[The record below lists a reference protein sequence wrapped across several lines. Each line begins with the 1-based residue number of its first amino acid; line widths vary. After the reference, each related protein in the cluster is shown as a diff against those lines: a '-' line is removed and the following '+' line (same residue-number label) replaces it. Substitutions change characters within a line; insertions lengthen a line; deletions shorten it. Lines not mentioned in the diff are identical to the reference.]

1 MAVPDAVPDAVS
13 DAECHRAVPDA
24 VPHRAVPG
32 AASHRAG
39 AGAGA
44 EPPDGEVPRYLRVAA
59 ALRDDLVRRTLAPG
73 GRLPSE
79 RSLAQRY
86 HVNRQTVRSAL
97 QLLREERLVVTDR
110 RGTFA
115 ADGPADDGL
124 PPSGPPSAPAA
135 ARPVFPGG
143 SRAADALVRASLG
156 WEPPPAAL
164 APRLHLA
171 PGEPTLVHR
180 HRVLA
185 PQGRELQRAVSW
197 FSRPALDEIPQLARY
212 RRTRSWGGRPDLRL
226 LYHWMHQAGLR
237 ATHRES
243 VRVPAGA
250 AGAAAGGA
258 ARLSVHRVVSDQHG
272 HVLEVTD
279 IDFSAQEAAWT
290 YEYSL

>member
-1 MAVPDAVPDAVS
+1 MAVPDP
-13 DAECHRAVPDA
+13 
-24 VPHRAVPG
+24 VPG
-32 AASHRAG
+32 PVPESEAESEAAPAPSR
-39 AGAGA
+39 
-44 EPPDGEVPRYLRVAA
+44 GEVPRYLRIAS
-59 ALRDDLVRRTLAPG
+59 ALRDDLARHALAPG
-73 GRLPSE
+73 SRLPSE

-115 ADGPADDGL
+115 AA
-124 PPSGPPSAPAA
+124 GPPDAGPPV
-135 ARPVFPGG
+135 ARPVAPAVSRPAFPGG
-143 SRAADALVRASLG
+143 SRAAEALVRASLG
-156 WEPPPAAL
+156 WEPPPSAL
-164 APRLHLA
+164 APRLQLT

-180 HRVLA
+180 HTVLA
-185 PQGRELQRAVSW
+185 PHGPALQRAVSW
-197 FSRPALDEIPQLARY
+197 FSRQALDEIPQLARY
-212 RRTRSWGGRPDLRL
+212 RRVRQPVHQPDLRL

-243 VRVPAGA
+243 VRVPPGA
-250 AGAAAGGA
+250 PGTAAGGA

>member
-1 MAVPDAVPDAVS
+1 MAVLDS
-13 DAECHRAVPDA
+13 
-24 VPHRAVPG
+24 
-32 AASHRAG
+32 
-39 AGAGA
+39 
-44 EPPDGEVPRYLRVAA
+44 EPPGNGLPRSGWPPGEGVPRYLRVAA
-59 ALRDDLVRRTLAPG
+59 ALRDDLARRSLAPG

-115 ADGPADDGL
+115 AECPEAGG
-124 PPSGPPSAPAA
+124 GPPPPPRAAPSA

-143 SRAADALVRASLG
+143 PRAAEALVRASLG
-156 WEPPPAAL
+156 WEPPPTAL

-185 PQGRELQRAVSW
+185 PQGPELQRAVSW
-197 FSRPALDEIPQLARY
+197 FSRAALDEIPQLARY
-212 RRTRSWGGRPDLRL
+212 RRDLSCVHRPDLRL

-243 VRVPAGA
+243 VRVPPRAPGT
-250 AGAAAGGA
+250 AAGGA

-279 IDFSAQEAAWT
+279 IDFSAREAAWT

>member
-1 MAVPDAVPDAVS
+1 MAVPDAVPEAG
-13 DAECHRAVPDA
+13 PD
-24 VPHRAVPG
+24 
-32 AASHRAG
+32 S
-39 AGAGA
+39 
-44 EPPDGEVPRYLRVAA
+44 EPPEGEVPRYLRVAA
-59 ALRDDLVRRTLAPG
+59 ALRDDLVRRAPAPG

-115 ADGPADDGL
+115 ADGPGRDA
-124 PPSGPPSAPAA
+124 GPPPGPPPAPPV

-143 SRAADALVRASLG
+143 SRAAEALVRASLG
-156 WEPPPAAL
+156 WEPPPVAL

-185 PQGRELQRAVSW
+185 PHGRELQRAVSW

-212 RRTRSWGGRPDLRL
+212 RRARPCVNQPDLRL

-250 AGAAAGGA
+250 GTTAGAA

>member
-1 MAVPDAVPDAVS
+1 MAAPQAVPDYRPDSRLVPES
-13 DAECHRAVPDA
+13 
-24 VPHRAVPG
+24 
-32 AASHRAG
+32 
-39 AGAGA
+39 
-44 EPPDGEVPRYLRVAA
+44 PPEEEVPRYLRVAA
-59 ALRDDLVRRTLAPG
+59 ALRDDLGRRALAPG

-115 ADGPADDGL
+115 ATGPEPDGEAPLEPPA
-124 PPSGPPSAPAA
+124 PSAAW
-135 ARPVFPGG
+135 PVFPGG
-143 SRAADALVRASLG
+143 SRAAEALVRASLG

-164 APRLHLA
+164 APRLLLA

-212 RRTRSWGGRPDLRL
+212 RRARPCVSRPDLRL
-226 LYHWMHQAGLR
+226 LYHWMHKAGLR
-237 ATHRES
+237 VTHRES
-243 VRVPAGA
+243 VRVPSATAGT
-250 AGAAAGGA
+250 AAGGT

>member
-1 MAVPDAVPDAVS
+1 MAVPDPEPDS
-13 DAECHRAVPDA
+13 
-24 VPHRAVPG
+24 
-32 AASHRAG
+32 
-39 AGAGA
+39 
-44 EPPDGEVPRYLRVAA
+44 EPPEGAVPRYLRVAA
-59 ALRDDLVRRTLAPG
+59 ALRDDLARLALAPG

-115 ADGPADDGL
+115 AGGPADRGGPPPAQAP
-124 PPSGPPSAPAA
+124 PPSA

-143 SRAADALVRASLG
+143 PRAAEALVRASLG
-156 WEPPPAAL
+156 WEPPPTAL

-185 PQGRELQRAVSW
+185 PQGQQLQRAVSW

-212 RRTRSWGGRPDLRL
+212 RRARYCVHQPDLRL
-226 LYHWMHQAGLR
+226 LYHWMHQAGIR

-243 VRVPAGA
+243 VRVPPGA
-250 AGAAAGGA
+250 AGTAAGA
-258 ARLSVHRVVSDQHG
+258 TARLNVHRVVSDQHG